1 MIELRAITKDYVS
14 PDNTTRA
21 LKGIDLI
28 FRKCEFVSVLGA
40 SGCGK
45 TTMLNIIGGL
55 DRYTTGD
62 LLINHK
68 STTKYKQSDWDAY
81 RNRSIGFVFQSYN
94 LINHISVLA
103 NVELAL
109 TLSGVS
115 TKERKTRAKNA
126 LIRVGLEDKLNKKPN
141 QLSNGQ
147 MQRVA
152 IARALINDPEIVLAD
167 EPTGALDSV
176 TSVQIMDIL
185 KEIAND
191 RLVIMVTHNPDLAKE
206 YSTRIIR
213 LNDGL
218 VIDDSNPYDGND
230 DEPCRTSSMIVEKS
244 KRKTSMSL
252 LTAFSLSTRNLATK
266 KSRTILTSF
275 AGSIGIIGIALILS
289 LSSGF
294 SDYIYQVQVDTLSTY
309 PITIEKETTDYWS
322 LIRSV
327 RNNEGEEEYPE
338 TGTISSNPITSSF
351 ISSVGSSGHVN
362 DLVTFKAHLDSDSFR
377 TNYSNDYS
385 AIQYAYN
392 INFRVYSTTYTE
404 FANTRLYPLNI
415 PSEFNAARYL
425 SLASIYDE
433 MLDNKAL
440 VEAQYQLMAGDYLDP
455 TNVDDTYKVAI
466 VLDEYNRI
474 PDYVLAS
481 LGLISIEQLL
491 VTGSSFS
498 MTFQEMLGLKLKMPI
513 AADLYV
519 DTDDN
524 GTYEGIATN
533 PGLMKDVLDDSI
545 EISVGAILRPR
556 PNISAT
562 SLSGNVGYLSSLTRD
577 IIERTNEADVVIQ
590 QKANSEI
597 DITTGSAFV
606 APTTLQT
613 RYSEFGVCD
622 LDNPAA
628 IHIYPVS
635 FEAKDRLV
643 TMIADY
649 NQGREENNKIKFTD
663 YVDILMSSVSI
674 IINAITLVLIAFV
687 SISLVVSSI
696 MIGVITY
703 ISVLERTKE
712 IGILRSIGARKR
724 DISRVFNAETLLIG
738 GFAGALGVGIAAILN
753 WPVNIII
760 NSFVDVG
767 NISVLPW
774 YAVFLLVA
782 ISMTLTFIAGLIPS
796 RLAANKDPVIALRTE

>member
-1 MIELRAITKDYVS
+1 
-14 PDNTTRA
+14 
-21 LKGIDLI
+21 
-28 FRKCEFVSVLGA
+28 
-40 SGCGK
+40 
-45 TTMLNIIGGL
+45 
-55 DRYTTGD
+55 
-62 LLINHK
+62 
-68 STTKYKQSDWDAY
+68 
-81 RNRSIGFVFQSYN
+81 
-94 LINHISVLA
+94 
-103 NVELAL
+103 
-109 TLSGVS
+109 
-115 TKERKTRAKNA
+115 
-126 LIRVGLEDKLNKKPN
+126 KKPN

-185 KEIAND
+185 KEIAKN
-191 RLVIMVTHNPDLAKE
+191 RLVIMVTHNPDLAEE

-218 VIDDSNPYDGND
+218 VIDDSNPYDGNV
-230 DEPCRTSSMIVEKS
+230 DEIVEALPDIKKKS
-244 KRKTSMSL
+244 KKTSMSFI
-252 LTAFSLSTRNLATK
+252 TAFSLSTRNLATK

-322 LIRSV
+322 LIRNV

-351 ISSVGSSGHVN
+351 ISSVGLTGHVN
-362 DLVTFKAHLDSDSFR
+362 DLVSFKSHLETDDFK
-377 TNYSNDYS
+377 TTYAGDYS

-392 INFRVYSTTYTE
+392 INFRVYSTTYDATS
-404 FANTRLYPLNI
+404 NTRLYPLNI
-415 PSEFNAARYL
+415 PAEFNASRYL

-433 MLDNKAL
+433 MLDNMSL
-440 VEAQYQLMAGDYLDP
+440 VASQYQLMAGDYLDP
-455 TNVDDTYKVAI
+455 SDEEDTHKVAI

-481 LGLISIEQLL
+481 LGLISMEQLL
-491 VTGSSFS
+491 VTGSNFS
-498 MTFQEMLGLKLKMPI
+498 MSFADMLNLKLKMPV
-513 AADLYV
+513 AADLYG
-519 DTDDN
+519 DTNHD
-524 GTYEGIATN
+524 GVYGGIATN
-533 PGLMKDVLDDSI
+533 PALVKDVLDNSI

-562 SLSGNVGYLSSLTRD
+562 SLTGNIGYMSSLTRD
-577 IIERTNEADVVIQ
+577 IIRRTNESPIVIA
-590 QKANSEI
+590 QKATPTI

-622 LDNPAA
+622 LDNPSA
-628 IHIYPVS
+628 IHIYPIS
-635 FEAKDRLV
+635 FESKDRLV
-643 TMIADY
+643 SMINEY
-649 NQGREENNKIKFTD
+649 NVGRNENNKIKFTD
-663 YVDILMSSVSI
+663 YVDILMSSVSV

-753 WPVNIII
+753 WPVNLII
-760 NSFVDVG
+760 NNFVDVG
-767 NISVLPW
+767 TISVLPW
-774 YAVFLLVA
+774 YAVFLLIA
-782 ISMTLTFIAGLIPS
+782 ISMALTFIAGLIPS
-796 RLAANKDPVIALRTE
+796 RIAANKDPVIALRTE